1 MDHLI
6 KIKIILCV
14 LLLMSG
20 CINKKNIYIQN
31 KTNKD
36 ILVHR
41 RIVMNDYDRDYILK
55 LKNSNYSVLETDTNS
70 LIIDQIFEFKKDSL
84 LFINTLNNNNKNGFT
99 NDDYDKTYIYTK
111 NFLIISG
118 VDTISIDEN
127 DILLEINKQW
137 NQIGPK
143 EKKKRNEIIWNITDS
158 FLIGQ

>member
-70 LIIDQIFEFKKDSL
+70 LIINQIFELKKDSL
-84 LFINTLNNNNKNGFT
+84 LFINTLNNNKNGFT

-118 VDTISIDEN
+118 VDTISINEN
-127 DILLEINKQW
+127 DILLEINEQW
-137 NQIGPK
+137 NQIGSK

-158 FLIGQ
+158 FLMGQ